1 MSFAKALAFTFGEE
15 GGFANVSGD
24 AGGLTKYGIADMRDH
39 VPDGMT
45 DVDGDGVPDTRIKD
59 LTRDQAATIY
69 ERDYWLECAC
79 NRLPEP
85 LDLLVFDAAVNHSPT
100 LALKLFDW
108 SGGDPTYQSG
118 RVPSPTAYVNA
129 REQLYLDI
137 VKVKPAQMK
146 FLKGWLKRIADCRAV
161 IKNE

>member
-1 MSFAKALAFTFGEE
+1 MSFAKALAFTFKEE
-15 GGFANVSGD
+15 GGLANVTDD

-45 DVDGDGVPDTRIKD
+45 DVDGDGKPDTRIKD
-59 LTRDQAATIY
+59 LTREQAAEIY
-69 ERDYWLECAC
+69 FRDYWLECAC

-100 LALKLFDW
+100 LALKFFTRA
-108 SGGDPTYQSG
+108 GGDLQDYGTTLPTCKDYIDQ
-118 RVPSPTAYVNA
+118 REAFYKMLVVAKPT
-129 REQLYLDI
+129 Q
-137 VKVKPAQMK
+137 QK

-161 IKNE
+161 AGLA